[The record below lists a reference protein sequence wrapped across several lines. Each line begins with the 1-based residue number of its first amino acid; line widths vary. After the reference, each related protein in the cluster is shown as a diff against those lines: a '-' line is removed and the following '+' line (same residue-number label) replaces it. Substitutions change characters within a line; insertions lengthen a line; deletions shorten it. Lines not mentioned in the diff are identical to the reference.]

1 METIG
6 GTKTKNGAGLLIFL
20 GWLLYMTSYLGKVN
34 YSANI
39 TQIMDFYNITKSEA
53 GTVPTFFFCSYGIGQ
68 VINGV
73 LCKRYNMKWIIFV
86 SMMTSAIINFIIAV
100 STSFPFIKWLW
111 MINGFALSLLWPTL
125 IRLLSE
131 SLPKKALGKS
141 SVVMGT
147 TVALGTL
154 IIYGLSALYAVFDQ
168 FKLAFHTAAFAD
180 GVVAIL
186 WISLY
191 DKAVNSAKSQ
201 RNEEDFFVSPEESK
215 TDAEADTTGAKEGI
229 NLKALYASIVA
240 LCICAIGVNLVK
252 DGLITWVPAI
262 LKEEYSLPASLSILL
277 TLFLPIVAVFG
288 TAFALQVHKKVSDYV
303 THCFVVF
310 AVIGVLVGGIIA
322 SMSIK
327 QVVLML
333 LGLVVVSFLA
343 SSLNSLI
350 TSIFPMF
357 MRDKINSGLF
367 AGVLNGFCYV
377 GSAISSFGLGYIA
390 DCFGWIA
397 VFELFIGFCVFVA
410 LIWVVYQIIKRVAN
424 KKQ

>member
-1 METIG
+1 METAKGI
-6 GTKTKNGAGLLIFL
+6 KTKNGAGLLIFL

-53 GTVPTFFFCSYGIGQ
+53 GIVPTFFFCSYGIGQ
-68 VINGV
+68 VVNGL
-73 LCKRYNMKWIIFV
+73 LCKRYNMKWVIFV
-86 SMMTSAIINFIIAV
+86 SMMTSAVINFVIAV
-100 STSFPFIKWLW
+100 SPSFTFIKWLW
-111 MINGFALSLLWPTL
+111 MINGFALSMLWPTL

-131 SLPKKALGKS
+131 SLPKKDLGKS
-141 SVVMGT
+141 SVAMGT

-154 IIYGLSALYAVFDQ
+154 IIYGLSALYAVFDE

-186 WISLY
+186 WIALY

-201 RNEEDFFVSPEESK
+201 RSEEEFYIPAERSEANGKAEFNIKILYVSI
-215 TDAEADTTGAKEGI
+215 A
-229 NLKALYASIVA
+229 A
-240 LCICAIGVNLVK
+240 LCVCAIGVNLVK
-252 DGLITWVPAI
+252 DGLTTWVPAI
-262 LKEEYSLPASLSILL
+262 LKEEYSMPASLSILL

-288 TAFALQVHKKVSDYV
+288 NAFALQIHKKVPDFV

-310 AVIGVLVGGIIA
+310 VVIGVLVGGIIG
-322 SMSIK
+322 SISIK

-333 LGLVVVSFLA
+333 LGLVAVSFLA

-350 TSIFPMF
+350 TTIFPMF

-390 DCFGWIA
+390 DRFGWIA
-397 VFELFIGFCVFVA
+397 VFELFIGFCVLVA
-410 LIWVVYQIIKRVAN
+410 LIWIVYRIIKAVSA
-424 KKQ
+424 KES